1 MAIVRI
7 PKINNYTI
15 MSNHHLT
22 DPALN
27 LKAKGL
33 LLRQLYITVIC
44 LSKAPAAV
52 LSSVTDAAASPP
64 SSALHPT
71 LYPAHLIGNI

>member
-1 MAIVRI
+1 MVDVGDNAEI
-7 PKINNYTI
+7 PNMIQPVI
-15 MSNHHLT
+15 GHGRFL
-22 DPALN
+22 LIR
-27 LKAKGL
+27 L

-52 LSSVTDAAASPP
+52 LSSVADATASPP
-64 SSALHPT
+64 SSALHLT